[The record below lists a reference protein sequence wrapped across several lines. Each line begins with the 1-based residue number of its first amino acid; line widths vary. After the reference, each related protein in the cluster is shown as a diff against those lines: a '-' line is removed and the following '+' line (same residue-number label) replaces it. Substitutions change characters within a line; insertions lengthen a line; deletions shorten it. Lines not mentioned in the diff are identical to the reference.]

1 MATQTPGPVSIGPTW
16 ITGAS
21 TGIGRAVALGLAR
34 QGRLVIGS
42 ARGNLDLA
50 TLAEASRGLPGRI
63 VPLQLDVT
71 DPGAM
76 AAALAKIEAE
86 HGPLAQAIFNAG
98 SHIPMGA
105 ADFRVDKLQKL
116 IAVNLMGAAHGLE
129 AVLPGMLARGSG
141 RIAVVASVAGYRGLP
156 SAAAYSP
163 SKAAA
168 IAMCEALRPECA
180 AKGVVLQVI
189 NPGFVETPLTAKND
203 FPMPMMISA
212 EKAADYILAG
222 LESDRFEI
230 AFPRRFA
237 FAMKLLRVLPYPLFF
252 AVTRKLLRD

>member
-1 MATQTPGPVSIGPTW
+1 MTTSQPSPVW

-21 TGIGRAVALGLAR
+21 SGIGRALALALAR
-34 QGRLVIGS
+34 QGRLVVGS
-42 ARGNLDLA
+42 ARSHLDLA
-50 TLAEASRGLPGRI
+50 TLVEAARGLPGRI
-63 VPLQLDVT
+63 IALPLDVT

-76 AAALAKIEAE
+76 APALAKIEAE
-86 HGPLAQAIFNAG
+86 HGPLGQAVLNAG

-105 ADFRVDKLQKL
+105 ADFRADKLRKL

-129 AVLPGMLARGSG
+129 AILPGMLARGAG

-156 SAAAYSP
+156 SAAAYSA

-180 AKGVVLQVI
+180 AKGVTLQLI
-189 NPGFVETPLTAKND
+189 NPGFVATPLTAKND
-203 FPMPMMISA
+203 FAMPMMISA
-212 EKAADYILAG
+212 EAAADAILAG
-222 LESDRFEI
+222 LASDRFEI

-237 FAMKLLRVLPYPLFF
+237 LAMKVLRLLPYPLFF
-252 AVTRKLLRD
+252 AVTKKLLRD

>member
-1 MATQTPGPVSIGPTW
+1 MATQTPGPVW

-50 TLAEASRGLPGRI
+50 KLAEAARGLPGRI

-71 DPGAM
+71 DPAAM
-76 AAALAKIEAE
+76 AAALVKIEAE

-129 AVLPGMLARGSG
+129 AVLPGMLAHGAG

-252 AVTRKLLRD
+252 AATRKLLRD

>member
-1 MATQTPGPVSIGPTW
+1 MTTSQPSPVW

-21 TGIGRAVALGLAR
+21 SGIGRALALALAR

-42 ARGNLDLA
+42 ARSHLDLA
-50 TLAEASRGLPGRI
+50 TLAEAARGLPGRI
-63 VPLQLDVT
+63 IALPLDVT

-76 AAALAKIEAE
+76 APALAKIEAE
-86 HGPLAQAIFNAG
+86 HGPLGQAVLNAG

-105 ADFRVDKLQKL
+105 ADFRADKLRKL

-129 AVLPGMLARGSG
+129 AILPGMLARGAG

-156 SAAAYSP
+156 SAAAYSA

-180 AKGVVLQVI
+180 AKGVTLQLI
-189 NPGFVETPLTAKND
+189 NPGFVATPLTAKND
-203 FPMPMMISA
+203 FAMPMMISA
-212 EKAADYILAG
+212 EAAADAILAG
-222 LESDRFEI
+222 LASDRFEI

-237 FAMKLLRVLPYPLFF
+237 LAMKVLRLLPYPLFF
-252 AVTRKLLRD
+252 AVTKKLLRD

>member
-1 MATQTPGPVSIGPTW
+1 MTTSQPGPVW

-21 TGIGRAVALGLAR
+21 SGIGRALALALAR

-42 ARGNLDLA
+42 ARSHLDLA
-50 TLAEASRGLPGRI
+50 TLVEAARGLPGRI
-63 VPLQLDVT
+63 IALPLDVT

-76 AAALAKIEAE
+76 APALAKIEAE
-86 HGPLAQAIFNAG
+86 HGPLGQAVLNAG

-105 ADFRVDKLQKL
+105 ADFRADKLRKL

-129 AVLPGMLARGSG
+129 AILPGMLARGAG

-156 SAAAYSP
+156 SAAAYSA

-180 AKGVVLQVI
+180 AKGVTLQLI
-189 NPGFVETPLTAKND
+189 NPGFVATPLTAKND
-203 FPMPMMISA
+203 FAMPMMISA
-212 EKAADYILAG
+212 EAAADAILAG
-222 LESDRFEI
+222 LASDRFEI

-237 FAMKLLRVLPYPLFF
+237 LAMKVLRLLPYPLFF

>member
-1 MATQTPGPVSIGPTW
+1 MTPQPTGPVW

-21 TGIGRAVALGLAR
+21 SGIGRAVALAYAR

-42 ARGNLDLA
+42 ARDGIRLA
-50 TLAEASRGLPGRI
+50 TLAEAARGLPGKV
-63 VPLQLDVT
+63 VPLPLDVT
-71 DPGAM
+71 AAGAM
-76 AAALAKIEAE
+76 PAAAARIARE
-86 HGPLAQAIFNAG
+86 HGPIAQAILNAG
-98 SHIPMGA
+98 THVPMGA
-105 ADFRVDKLQKL
+105 ADFQSATLRKL

-129 AVLPGMLARGSG
+129 ALLPDMLARGAG

-156 SAAAYSP
+156 SAAAYSA

-180 AKGVVLQVI
+180 RAGVTLQVI

-212 EKAADYILAG
+212 EEAANHILRG
-222 LESDRFEI
+222 LASERFEI

-237 FAMKLLRVLPYPLFF
+237 LAMKLLRLMPYPLFF
-252 AVTRKLLRD
+252 ALTRRLLRD